1 MLSSI
6 PAEQNTNPATNAVPA
21 TDPTTAPAIVPPET
35 DDLDWF
41 FPLSLLPVSDEDEDV
56 DVDGGVVLE
65 LELELEEKDVDGF
78 ELGVATIVL

>member
-1 MLSSI
+1 M
-6 PAEQNTNPATNAVPA
+6 
-21 TDPTTAPAIVPPET
+21 PPET

-65 LELELEEKDVDGF
+65 LELELEEKM
-78 ELGVATIVL
+78 

>member
-1 MLSSI
+1 M
-6 PAEQNTNPATNAVPA
+6 
-21 TDPTTAPAIVPPET
+21 PPET

-41 FPLSLLPVSDEDEDV
+41 FPLSLLPVSDEDEDEDV

>member
-1 MLSSI
+1 M
-6 PAEQNTNPATNAVPA
+6 
-21 TDPTTAPAIVPPET
+21 PPET

-65 LELELEEKDVDGF
+65 LELEEKDVDGF

>member
-1 MLSSI
+1 MLFL
-6 PAEQNTNPATNAVPA
+6 PLTQLQLLLLCLLK
-21 TDPTTAPAIVPPET
+21 PTI
-35 DDLDWF
+35 WIG

-78 ELGVATIVL
+78 ELGVATIVCKQH